1 MLHRG
6 RSVIGYAA
14 SVPDE
19 TGLATPSLHQLMPFA
34 RTLGIELLAATP
46 DQVHCR
52 LRWSEGLEGAGVGL
66 HGGAIMG
73 LADTGGG
80 ICAALNLPAGATGT
94 TTIESKTNFLRAIRS
109 GTIEA
114 VSRPSTNDW
123 ARRLGHDYFTRSST
137 TTPGW
142 PTGSCSTT
150 RRRTP

>member
-1 MLHRG
+1 MLHRD

-19 TGLATPSLHQLMPFA
+19 TGLTTPSLHQLMPFA

-114 VSRPSTNDW
+114 VSRPLHKGRSVIVVETDVTDAEHRLA
-123 ARRLGHDYFTRSST
+123 ARVTQSQIVLRG
-137 TTPGW
+137 G
-142 PTGSCSTT
+142 G
-150 RRRTP
+150 